1 MDDYG
6 EVPGARDVRD
16 VLASDPLAAL
26 VGQNI
31 ERPVVVGAMLFFIV
45 VLMIVFGPA
54 SDSRFI
60 YTDF

>member
-6 EVPGARDVRD
+6 SVPGSRAVRE

-26 VGQNI
+26 VGNGI
-31 ERPVVVGAMLFFIV
+31 ERPVVLGLMLFVIIV
-45 VLMIVFGPA
+45 CTIVFGPA